1 MNLKNYI
8 GVKTLA
14 AFLRGV
20 ARGARGMEDG
30 KVLEDAADTLEKIL
44 ESELPWQLERE

>member
-14 AFLRGV
+14 AYLRGV
-20 ARGARGMEDG
+20 ARGAEEGR
-30 KVLEDAADTLEKIL
+30 VLEDAADTLEKIL